1 MLKDTT
7 KILKNILGVDGDGF
21 VIRSSTSDKTI
32 KTCNGVATKDA
43 LTNTCALCV
52 ALNKTVFKNNNK
64 PEYYHPNCKCKNES
78 YNLTTVTFDFP
89 MGKLDRYLFV
99 NKDKTAMMRS
109 MGYTIDDCNELYVL
123 IKMEVEKSFF
133 AGNYK
138 LQLFNEAGQRFTVF
152 IKLKGKRDHIGEVF
166 NCHIGCIAWPFGKIK
181 IATPMV
187 RD

>member
-1 MLKDTT
+1 MLEDARR
-7 KILKNILGVDGDGF
+7 ILKNILGVDGDGF
-21 VIRSSTSDKTI
+21 VIRSSNSSKTI
-32 KTCNGVATKDA
+32 ESCNGLATKDD

-52 ALNKTVFKNNNK
+52 ALNKTVFKNDNK
-64 PEYYHPNCKCKNES
+64 PEYIHPNCKCKNES

-99 NKDKTAMMRS
+99 KEDKTAMMRS
-109 MGYTIDDCNELYVL
+109 MGYTIEDCNELYDL
-123 IKMEVEKSFF
+123 IKMEVAKSFL

-152 IKLKGKRDHIGEVF
+152 IKLNGKRDHVGEVF

-181 IATPMV
+181 IATPMIK
-187 RD
+187 D